1 MVTLVGGATK
11 TSGGSGLT
19 AGGTGGGTVGGAIS
33 SGVASALSLAQPVA
47 QAFLQPQNPYIAP
60 ELQGYVAQTVPIAP
74 SQTYYGGATNTAV
87 NNNAT
92 QNTTNSQQNIYNES
106 TYAPYEN
113 KAYGALN
120 FIQSGEQ
127 PKMPLG
133 QLAAYQ
139 PSQVIAQAIQPQ
151 APYQSGGAGQTAT
164 DASGYQFAPSGLAQE
179 RRTAGGDQQFDQSP
193 MPTQIP
199 VSDGSP
205 QGQIFQGNAIND
217 AMQGRYAQVA
227 KDQGNV
233 RQQLGAPP
241 PDYQKLYQQ
250 YYQQALAGMNPYA
263 RNTPQGR
270 AQAMQAANIQVKNI
284 ADGYQIQQQNARQ
297 IHSDYTTERDNI
309 MTNQVDMY
317 GKTNE
322 AIGKQQSAQ
331 MAQAKEINDL
341 KKELRQTPLDENGGN
356 SARMSIAMTLAQS
369 AYPGLDPYALQAIA
383 GKIEKDNPVNPEVA
397 ERTKKLISDRKV
409 AEGTVNNRIAT
420 GQARATIAQVTA
432 KYAQPMAALGL
443 DIKKLDKDIKAIA
456 AKYGEAKAKAQLQH
470 LATIA
475 QVTARYAQPM
485 AALGLDIK
493 QLDKEIK
500 GIAAKYGE
508 AKAKAALQH
517 MATQDK
523 YLNNS
528 IARGYFA
535 DYMRAREAEGK
546 ELERADMAGID
557 QMKDKQG
564 KPIPGTVDPNSAGA
578 PFLKRAGEF
587 KNMADGMQGAA
598 TGGNARPTR
607 VSRSA
612 APAQL
617 TAGQQNIIG
626 QLKDYFPN
634 NGLSQ
639 AMNELGYTDTVK
651 AGQYLEQLW
660 NNTGGNAVA
669 VARAIEIARR
679 ARM

>member
-309 MTNQVDMY
+309 LTNQVDMY

-409 AEGTVNNRIAT
+409 AEGTVGSRIAT

-432 KYAQPMAALGL
+432 K
-443 DIKKLDKDIKAIA
+443 
-456 AKYGEAKAKAQLQH
+456 
-470 LATIA
+470 
-475 QVTARYAQPM
+475 YAQPM

>member
-383 GKIEKDNPVNPEVA
+383 GKIEKDNPVNPEVG
-397 ERTKKLISDRKV
+397 ERTKKLTADRKV
-409 AEGTVNNRIAT
+409 AEGTVGSRIAT

-432 KYAQPMAALGL
+432 RYAQPMAALGL

-470 LATIA
+470 LAT
-475 QVTARYAQPM
+475 
-485 AALGLDIK
+485 
-493 QLDKEIK
+493 
-500 GIAAKYGE
+500 
-508 AKAKAALQH
+508 
-517 MATQDK
+517 QDK

-546 ELERADMAGID
+546 ELERADMAGLDSPKD
-557 QMKDKQG
+557 QYG
-564 KPIPGTVDPNSAGA
+564 KPLVNKTTGQVIPGTVGNHDPNSAGA
-578 PFLKRAGEF
+578 PFAKRAGEF
-587 KNMADGMQGAA
+587 KNMADGMEGAA
-598 TGGNARPTR
+598 TGGNTRPTR
-607 VSRSA
+607 VPRSA

-626 QLKDYFPN
+626 QLKNYFPN

>member
-1 MVTLVGGATK
+1 MVTLAGGATK
-11 TSGGSGLT
+11 TSGGL
-19 AGGTGGGTVGGAIS
+19 AVGGTGGGTVGGAIS
-33 SGVASALSLAQPVA
+33 SGVAGALSLAQPVA

-60 ELQGYVAQTVPIAP
+60 ELQGYVAQTVPISSP
-74 SQTYYGGATNTAV
+74 TYYGGATNTAV

-127 PKMPLG
+127 PRMPLG

-164 DASGYQFAPSGLAQE
+164 DDSGYQFAPSGLAQE
-179 RRTAGGDQQFDQSP
+179 RRTAAGDQQFDQSP

-199 VSDGSP
+199 VSDGSFN
-205 QGQIFQGNAIND
+205 GQIFQGNAIND

-233 RQQLGAPP
+233 RRLLGSPP
-241 PDYQKLYQQ
+241 QMDPSKYMK
-250 YYQQALAGMNPYA
+250 QALQMYMQMGGTSYGQH
-263 RNTPQGR
+263 TPGGR
-270 AQAMQAANIQVKNI
+270 AQIANMAQYLQKVDEDTWKEQNNNLRNI
-284 ADGYQIQQQNARQ
+284 N
-297 IHSDYTTERDNI
+297 SDYTTERDNI

-356 SARMSIAMTLAQS
+356 SARMSIAASLAQM

-383 GKIEKDNPVNPEVA
+383 QKIEKDNPVNPEVA
-397 ERTKKLISDRKV
+397 ERTKKLTADRKV
-409 AEGTVNNRIAT
+409 AQGTVGSRIAT

-443 DIKKLDKDIKAIA
+443 DIK
-456 AKYGEAKAKAQLQH
+456 
-470 LATIA
+470 
-475 QVTARYAQPM
+475 
-485 AALGLDIK
+485 
-493 QLDKEIK
+493 QLDKKIK

-508 AKAKAALQH
+508 AKAKATLQH
-517 MATQDK
+517 LATQDK

-546 ELERADMAGID
+546 EMERSEMVGGID
-557 QMKDKQG
+557 YKQVNGKDVVDTGAG
-564 KPIPGTVDPNSAGA
+564 KSPGL
-578 PFLKRAGEF
+578 PFLKRANEF
-587 KNMADGMQGAA
+587 KNMADGMEGAA

-607 VSRSA
+607 VPRSA

-617 TAGQQNIIG
+617 TAGQQNIVG
-626 QLKDYFPN
+626 QLKNYFPN

-639 AMNELGYTDTVK
+639 AMNELGYTDT
-651 AGQYLEQLW
+651 ATAAQYLEQLW

>member
-127 PKMPLG
+127 PRMPLG

-164 DASGYQFAPSGLAQE
+164 DDSGYQFAPSGLAQE
-179 RRTAGGDQQFDQSP
+179 RRTAAGDQQFDQSP

-199 VSDGSP
+199 VSDGSFN
-205 QGQIFQGNAIND
+205 GQIFQGNAIND

-233 RQQLGAPP
+233 RRLLGSPP
-241 PDYQKLYQQ
+241 QMDPSQ
-250 YYQQALAGMNPYA
+250 YMKQALQMYMQMGGNSYS
-263 RNTPQGR
+263 RHTPGGR
-270 AQAMQAANIQVKNI
+270 AQIANMAQYLQKVDEDTWKE
-284 ADGYQIQQQNARQ
+284 QNNNLRNLN
-297 IHSDYTTERDNI
+297 SDYTTERDNI
-309 MTNQVDMY
+309 MTNRVDMY

-356 SARMSIAMTLAQS
+356 SARMSIAASLAQM

-383 GKIEKDNPVNPEVA
+383 QKIEKDNPVNPEVA
-397 ERTKKLISDRKV
+397 ERTKKLTADRQV
-409 AEGTVNNRIAT
+409 AQGTVGSRIAT

-443 DIKKLDKDIKAIA
+443 DIKKLDK
-456 AKYGEAKAKAQLQH
+456 
-470 LATIA
+470 
-475 QVTARYAQPM
+475 
-485 AALGLDIK
+485 
-493 QLDKEIK
+493 EIK
-500 GIAAKYGE
+500 GVAAKYGE

-517 MATQDK
+517 LATQDK

-546 ELERADMAGID
+546 ELERSEMVGGID
-557 QMKDKQG
+557 YKQVNGKDVVDTGAG
-564 KPIPGTVDPNSAGA
+564 KSPGL
-578 PFLKRAGEF
+578 PFLKRANEF
-587 KNMADGMQGAA
+587 KNMADGMQGSA
-598 TGGNARPTR
+598 TR
-607 VSRSA
+607 VPPSA
-612 APAQL
+612 PQQGAPQM
-617 TAGQQNIIG
+617 TAQQNQIVS
-626 QLKDYFPN
+626 QLKNYFPN
-634 NGLSQ
+634 NGLTQ
-639 AMNELGYTDTVK
+639 ALQELGFSNPQQGL
-651 AGQYLEQLW
+651 AYLEQVW
-660 NNTGGNAVA
+660 QSTGGQPQA
-669 VARAIEIARR
+669 VARTLEMARR
-679 ARM
+679 ARAQRM

>member
-1 MVTLVGGATK
+1 MALVGGATK
-11 TSGGSGLT
+11 TSGGGGLT
-19 AGGTGGGTVGGAIS
+19 AGGTGGGTVGSAIS
-33 SGVASALSLAQPVA
+33 AGVAGALSLAQPVA

-60 ELQGYVAQTVPIAP
+60 ALQGYVAQTVPIAP
-74 SQTYYGGATNTAV
+74 STYYGGATNTAV

-151 APYQSGGAGQTAT
+151 APYQMGGAGQTAT
-164 DASGYQFAPSGLAQE
+164 DDSGYQFAPSGLAQE
-179 RRTAGGDQQFDQSP
+179 RRTTGDQQFDQSP

-309 MTNQVDMY
+309 LTNQVDMY

-409 AEGTVNNRIAT
+409 AEGTVGSRIAT

-432 KYAQPMAALGL
+432 K
-443 DIKKLDKDIKAIA
+443 
-456 AKYGEAKAKAQLQH
+456 
-470 LATIA
+470 
-475 QVTARYAQPM
+475 YAQPM

-607 VSRSA
+607 VPRSA